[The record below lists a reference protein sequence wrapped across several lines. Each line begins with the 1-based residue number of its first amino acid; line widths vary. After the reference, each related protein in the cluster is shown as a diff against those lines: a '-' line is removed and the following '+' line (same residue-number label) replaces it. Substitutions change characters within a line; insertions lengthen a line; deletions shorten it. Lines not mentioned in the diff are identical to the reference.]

1 MSPFG
6 VGAAGNHVRDLQ
18 GRLQKLNYDP
28 GAIDGSFGSNTEAS
42 LRSFQKRRAIDTD
55 GICGPESWSA
65 IVEAGYSLGSR
76 LLYLHEPPLRGDDV
90 AQVQQLL
97 STLGF
102 KSGHVDGI
110 HTAKTADAI
119 TDFQLNA
126 GLTPDGVC
134 GSITLESLKR
144 YGSNLKLGE
153 LASLQERDRFNSLGT
168 QLNGKKIV
176 LGETGGLYAIIASLR
191 RSLGELGANVLTIH
205 HPDASAQATQA
216 NTYGADL
223 FIALEIRPERPS
235 VCHFQGEQYLSPVG
249 SLLAEKLVVELSQ
262 YFPDIEN
269 KGMALR
275 ILRETQM
282 PTVLCRFDSANTLVR
297 SNQLVASSIC
307 TAISNALGKGF
318 TS

>member
-1 MSPFG
+1 
-6 VGAAGNHVRDLQ
+6 
-18 GRLQKLNYDP
+18 
-28 GAIDGSFGSNTEAS
+28 
-42 LRSFQKRRAIDTD
+42 
-55 GICGPESWSA
+55 
-65 IVEAGYSLGSR
+65 
-76 LLYLHEPPLRGDDV
+76 
-90 AQVQQLL
+90 VQQLL

-110 HTAKTADAI
+110 HTAKTAEAI
-119 TDFQLNA
+119 TDFQVNA

-134 GSITLESLKR
+134 GSITLENLKR

-176 LGETGGLYAIIASLR
+176 LGETGGLDAIIASLR

-223 FIALEIRPERPS
+223 FIALEIRPERS
-235 VCHFQGEQYLSPVG
+235 AVCHFQGEHYLSPVG

-262 YFPDIEN
+262 YFPDIKN

-297 SNQLVASSIC
+297 SNQLIASSIC
-307 TAISNALGKGF
+307 TAINNALGKGF
-318 TS
+318 AS

>member
-1 MSPFG
+1 MQ
-6 VGAAGNHVRDLQ
+6 N
-18 GRLQKLNYDP
+18 RLQKLNYDP
-28 GAIDGSFGSNTEAS
+28 GKIDGRFGNKTEAS
-42 LRSFQKRRAIDTD
+42 LRSFQKRRGIDID

-90 AQVQQLL
+90 AQVQELL

-102 KSGHVDGI
+102 KSGHVNGI
-110 HTAKTADAI
+110 HTSKTADAI

-126 GLTPDGVC
+126 GLTADGIC

-153 LASLQERDRFNSLGT
+153 LASLQERNRFNSLGT
-168 QLNGKKIV
+168 HLSGKKIV
-176 LGETGGLYAIIASLR
+176 LSETGGLDATIASLR

-223 FIALEIRPERPS
+223 FIALEVKSDRPS
-235 VCHFQGEQYLSPVG
+235 ICHFQGEHYLSPVG
-249 SLLAEKLVVELSQ
+249 SLLAKKLVLELSQ
-262 YFPDIEN
+262 YFPDLEN

-282 PTVLCRFDSANTLVR
+282 PTVLCRFNSANTLVR
-297 SNQLVASSIC
+297 NNQLIASSIC
-307 TAISNALGKGF
+307 TAINNALGKGF

>member
-1 MSPFG
+1 M
-6 VGAAGNHVRDLQ
+6 RDLQ
-18 GRLQKLNYDP
+18 NRLQKLNYDP
-28 GAIDGSFGSNTEAS
+28 GQIDGSFGSKTETS
-42 LRSFQKRRAIDTD
+42 LRSFQNRRAIDTD

-65 IVEAGYSLGSR
+65 IVEASYSLGSR

-110 HTAKTADAI
+110 HTSKTADAI

-126 GLTPDGVC
+126 GLTPDGIC
-134 GSITLESLKR
+134 GSITLENLKR

-153 LASLQERDRFNSLGT
+153 LASLQERDRFNSLGA

-176 LGETGGLYAIIASLR
+176 LGETGGLDAIIASLR

-216 NTYGADL
+216 NTHGADL
-223 FIALEIRPERPS
+223 FIALEIRPERSS
-235 VCHFQGEQYLSPVG
+235 VCHFQGEHYLSPVG

-262 YFPDIEN
+262 YFPDIKN

-297 SNQLVASSIC
+297 SNQLIASSIC
-307 TAISNALGKGF
+307 TAINNALWKGF
-318 TS
+318 VS

>member
-1 MSPFG
+1 M
-6 VGAAGNHVRDLQ
+6 RDLQ
-18 GRLQKLNYDP
+18 NRLQKLNYDP
-28 GAIDGSFGSNTEAS
+28 GQIDGSFGSKTETS
-42 LRSFQKRRAIDTD
+42 LRSFQNRRAIDTD

-65 IVEAGYSLGSR
+65 IVEASYSLGSR

-110 HTAKTADAI
+110 HTSKTADAI

-126 GLTPDGVC
+126 GLTPDGIC
-134 GSITLESLKR
+134 GSITLENLKR

-153 LASLQERDRFNSLGT
+153 LASLQERDRFNSLGA

-176 LGETGGLYAIIASLR
+176 LGETGGLDAIIASLR
-191 RSLGELGANVLTIH
+191 RSLGESGANVLTIH

-223 FIALEIRPERPS
+223 FIALEIRPERSS
-235 VCHFQGEQYLSPVG
+235 VCHFQGEHYLSPVG

-262 YFPDIEN
+262 YFPDIKN

-297 SNQLVASSIC
+297 SNQLIASSIC
-307 TAISNALGKGF
+307 TAINNALWKGF
-318 TS
+318 VS